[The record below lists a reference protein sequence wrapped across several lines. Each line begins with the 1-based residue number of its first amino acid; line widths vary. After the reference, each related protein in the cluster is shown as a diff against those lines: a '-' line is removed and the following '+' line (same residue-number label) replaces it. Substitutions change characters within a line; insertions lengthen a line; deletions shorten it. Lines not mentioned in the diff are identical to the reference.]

1 MKQMDHAAL
10 MVACLPDLPDMGLVA
25 QASGSREAREGG
37 LYGRIFKRVLDIALV
52 GMSLPIVLPII
63 AVFALALLLEGGQ
76 PFYRQDRLGR
86 KGRVFAI
93 LKLRTMVRDAEAS
106 LAAHLKADPLLRKE
120 WDETQKLKHDPRIT
134 PVGHLLRATSLD
146 ELPQLWNVLIG
157 DMSLVGPRPMMV
169 SQAALYGRMDDYNA
183 LRPGITGLWQV
194 GERNESSFCKRATFD
209 AAYRAELSFGGDLK
223 ILMRTIPAV
232 LRGTGY

>member
-1 MKQMDHAAL
+1 MKQMDHATL
-10 MVACLPDLPDMGLVA
+10 MMAGLPDLPDMGLVP
-25 QASGSREAREGG
+25 QASVRRETSEAG
-37 LYGRIFKRVLDIALV
+37 LYGRIFKRVLDLTLLA
-52 GMSLPIVLPII
+52 MSLPIVLPIV
-63 AVFALALLLEGGQ
+63 AAFALALWLEGGQ
-76 PFYRQDRLGR
+76 PFYRQNRLGR
-86 KGRVFAI
+86 NGRVFRI

-106 LAAHLKADPLLRKE
+106 LAAHLNADPALRKE

-169 SQAALYGRMDDYNA
+169 TQAALYGRMDDYNA

-194 GERNESSFCKRATFD
+194 GERNESSFCKRAVFD
-209 AAYRAELSFGGDLK
+209 ETYRAELSFGGDLK
-223 ILMRTIPAV
+223 ILLRTIPAV